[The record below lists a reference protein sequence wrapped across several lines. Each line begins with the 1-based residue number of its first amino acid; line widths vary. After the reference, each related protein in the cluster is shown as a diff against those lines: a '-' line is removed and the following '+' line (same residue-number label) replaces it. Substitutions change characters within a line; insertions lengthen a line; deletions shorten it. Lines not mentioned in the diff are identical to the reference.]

1 MVKALLMVMVPL
13 AVFQQNLAANDVHHH
28 KAATRLVAVD
38 VADDRM
44 LFVMLFHSHYV
55 MLSPAQMDL

>member
-28 KAATRLVAVD
+28 KAATD
-38 VADDRM
+38 
-44 LFVMLFHSHYV
+44 
-55 MLSPAQMDL
+55 LSR